1 MAFCCLTILCFKYP
15 TTTHDSVKCRLV
27 NYVIVSLFNH
37 FSIIFLH
44 GATRS
49 KHDPDCKLGNLY
61 SVRGAEEFS
70 IKKGK
75 LQKADNKISFR
86 KGMAQFVEH
95 DFCGWYSWW
104 LGKVSSDADV
114 IDAKSEYDIEPIFD
128 PTKHLNVAFAKAT
141 QQDSLRNI
149 CLERSEKVGKSNNK
163 RWKKHDIH
171 AASLDGHL
179 LSMIQ
184 QCGRKDNIGV
194 TLAIKTHLDLRIHL
208 PRSRL
213 HWARLFTILFWL
225 L

>member
-1 MAFCCLTILCFKYP
+1 M
-15 TTTHDSVKCRLV
+15 
-27 NYVIVSLFNH
+27 
-37 FSIIFLH
+37 
-44 GATRS
+44 
-49 KHDPDCKLGNLY
+49 
-61 SVRGAEEFS
+61 RGAEEFS

-104 LGKVSSDADV
+104 VEKVSSDANV
-114 IDAKSEYDIEPIFD
+114 TDAKSEYDIEPIFD

-194 TLAIKTHLDLRIHL
+194 TLAINNTLGPEDPPPTLKIALGKVIYYFVLAVVNAGLREGEDLEICSYLHFYFTWRIL
-208 PRSRL
+208 PNMFIR
-213 HWARLFTILFWL
+213 FK
-225 L
+225 